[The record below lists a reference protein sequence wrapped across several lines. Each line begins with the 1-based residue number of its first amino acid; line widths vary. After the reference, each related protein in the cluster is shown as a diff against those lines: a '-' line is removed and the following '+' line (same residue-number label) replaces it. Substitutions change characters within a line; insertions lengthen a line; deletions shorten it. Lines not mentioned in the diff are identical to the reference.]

1 MADHPKSV
9 TSVTVKASNGTDEPE
24 TTVQIGASVEFSALV
39 THLDETTSVLKD
51 STVTWKSSDTG
62 KASFEGN
69 KLTGKDAGPTNV
81 TATVDGI
88 ESAPIAVTVTDAG

>member
-1 MADHPKSV
+1 M
-9 TSVTVKASNGTDEPE
+9 TSVTVKASNGTDEPA
-24 TTVQIGASVEFSALV
+24 TTVQIGSSIEFSALV

-51 STVTWKSSDTG
+51 ATVTWKSSDTG

-69 KLTGKDAGPTNV
+69 KLTGKVTGSTNV

-88 ESAPIAVTVTDAG
+88 ESSPISVTVAEAG

>member
-1 MADHPKSV
+1 MADRPKSV
-9 TSVTVKASNGTDEPE
+9 TSVTVKASNGTDEPA
-24 TTVQIGASVEFSALV
+24 TTVMVGSSVEFAALV

-51 STVTWKSSDTG
+51 ATVTWKSSDSG

-69 KLTGKDAGPTNV
+69 RLTGKAAGSTNV

-88 ESAPIAVTVTDAG
+88 ESAPVTVTVTEAG